1 MEDEENI
8 IMQLIIHGG
17 DARAYSMKAIQAA
30 EKGEFMEADKLMG
43 EARTSLNKAHDL
55 QTTIIQ
61 EEIRGKPTNTTLLM
75 VHAQDHV
82 MNAMTVRDLAQHLI
96 QLREEVHLFHTQK
109 VNQEGSA

>member
-1 MEDEENI
+1 
-8 IMQLIIHGG
+8 MQLIIHGG

-61 EEIRGKPTNTTLLM
+61 EEIRGKPTNTTQLM

-96 QLREEVHLFHTQK
+96 QLREEVHLLHTQK
-109 VNQEGSA
+109 MKQEGIA